1 MFYHVGLLFYSVSA
15 FSADESQILL
25 GWHWFKYFCWALY
38 GCMVTFNILYHIFLI
53 TFLMTAVGTL
63 NWFTYLC
70 WTKDCLVFNF
80 HMFYDTFFILF
91 LVAKHCALELY
102 DLRVL
107 IQLCCLWL
115 LWCLFVVCF
124 SVNIQYYS
132 MTKCFLILLA
142 NILFVPFLW
151 HLVWENF
158 FTILTAVDFQHML
171 LYSGGRVT

>member
-1 MFYHVGLLFYSVSA
+1 MLKSTFCKIIFPFVIVIFQTVSRGQRQTYKCHSIFFLNIYLTLVHIITLFI
-15 FSADESQILL
+15 FSPIRRLNFDS
-25 GWHWFKYFCWALY
+25 CW
-38 GCMVTFNILYHIFLI
+38 CFN
-53 TFLMTAVGTL
+53 
-63 NWFTYLC
+63 
-70 WTKDCLVFNF
+70 
-80 HMFYDTFFILF
+80 MFYDTFFILF

-102 DLRVL
+102 DLKVL
-107 IQLCCLWL
+107 IQLCCLCL

-151 HLVWENF
+151 NLVWENF
-158 FTILTAVDFQHML
+158 FTILTTVDFQHML